1 MLDKQEIASH
11 SHSHIH
17 DDLSQMHPKEDFIH
31 SSLSWIFEVIHERK
45 NKLMINIAEDDR
57 GQSLHLFAEHVPS
70 SYTP

>member
-1 MLDKQEIASH
+1 
-11 SHSHIH
+11 
-17 DDLSQMHPKEDFIH
+17 MHPKEDFIH

-45 NKLMINIAEDDR
+45 NKLVINIAEDDR